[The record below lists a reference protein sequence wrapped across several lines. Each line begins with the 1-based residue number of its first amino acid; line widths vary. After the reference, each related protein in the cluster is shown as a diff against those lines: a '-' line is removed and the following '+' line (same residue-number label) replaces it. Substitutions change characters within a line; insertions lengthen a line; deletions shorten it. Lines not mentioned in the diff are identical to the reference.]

1 MSRAA
6 GRAGTGRVGAGQAG
20 PGRRAVVVGAGMI
33 GVCCALFLQRDGY
46 AVTLIDRQGPGEG
59 ASYGNGSMLTCE
71 AVVPIQTPGIAWR
84 VPGMLLDP
92 LGPLRVRWGYLPR
105 LMPWLTRF
113 LLESRWPRVE
123 AASIALARLLAGALE
138 EFDPL
143 LRQAGAEA
151 MVRKTGFLMVYESE
165 AGFQRARPL
174 IDLQRRRGVEME
186 PLDAAALRSREPKLA
201 PIFPRAIL
209 YPEVA
214 QALDVFR
221 LVQALAESFVA
232 QGGTLVRE
240 EARDFAFASERA
252 VAAVATDRGRH
263 PCDLAV
269 VAAGAWSRPLARR
282 LASDTLLDTERGY
295 SVLMADPGVV
305 PNTPLYST
313 ERGIVVSPMAIGL
326 RVGGTVELGGLQAPP
341 DWRRAEALLAHAR
354 RWLPGLRSE
363 GAERWLGFRPSMPD
377 SVPVISASPRYD
389 NAFFAFGHGHGGI
402 GLGARTG
409 RLVADLASGRDPGL
423 DMAPYRIDRF

>member
-1 MSRAA
+1 VS
-6 GRAGTGRVGAGQAG
+6 G
-20 PGRRAVVVGAGMI
+20 PSPRDESKPTAVVVGAGMI

-46 AVTLIDRQGPGEG
+46 QVTLIDRQGPGEG

-71 AVVPIQTPGIAWR
+71 AVVPIQTPGIVWR
-84 VPGMLLDP
+84 VPAMLLDP

-105 LMPWLTRF
+105 LVPWLTRF
-113 LLESRWPRVE
+113 VAESRWPRVE
-123 AASIALARLLAGALE
+123 AASIALARLLDGALAV
-138 EFDPL
+138 FDPL

-151 MVRKTGFLMVYESE
+151 EVRKTGFLMVYESE
-165 AGFQRARPL
+165 AGFRRAAPL

-186 PLDAAALRSREPKLA
+186 VIDGETLRVREPNLA

-221 LVQALAESFVA
+221 LVQILAESFAA
-232 QGGTLVRE
+232 QGGILVRE
-240 EARDFAFASERA
+240 DARDFAFASDGKVEA
-252 VAAVATDRGRH
+252 VVTDRGRH
-263 PCDLAV
+263 PCDVLV
-269 VAAGAWSRPLARR
+269 VAAGAWSRPLVRR
-282 LASDTLLDTERGY
+282 LGSDTLLDTERGY
-295 SVLMADPGVV
+295 SVLMADPGVI

-326 RVGGTVELGGLQAPP
+326 RVAGTVEMGGYEAPP
-341 DWRRAEALLAHAR
+341 DWRRAEVLLAHAR
-354 RWLPGLRSE
+354 RWLPGLNAE
-363 GAERWLGFRPSMPD
+363 VAERWMGFRPSMPD
-377 SVPVISASPRYD
+377 SVPVISGSPRYA

-409 RLVADLASGRDPGL
+409 RLIADLASGRETGI
-423 DMAPYRIDRF
+423 DMTPYRVDRF

>member
-1 MSRAA
+1 MSASARP
-6 GRAGTGRVGAGQAG
+6 AGTDRA
-20 PGRRAVVVGAGMI
+20 AVVVGAGMI
-33 GVCCALFLQRDGY
+33 GVCCALYLQRDGY

-59 ASYGNGSMLTCE
+59 ASYGNGAMLTCE
-71 AVVPIQTPGIAWR
+71 AVVPIQTPGIVWR

-105 LMPWLTRF
+105 LVPWLARF

-123 AASIALARLLAGALE
+123 AASIALARLLKGALAD
-138 EFDPL
+138 FDPL

-151 MVRKTGFLMVYESE
+151 MVRRTGFLMVYESE
-165 AGFQRARPL
+165 PGFRRAAPL

-186 PLDAAALRSREPKLA
+186 VLDADALRAREPNLA
-201 PIFPRAIL
+201 PIFARGIL

-221 LVQALAESFVA
+221 LVQVLAESFVA
-232 QGGTLVRE
+232 QGGTLRRE
-240 EARDFAFASERA
+240 EARDFAFASDRTVSA
-252 VAAVATDRGRH
+252 VVTDRGRH
-263 PCDLAV
+263 PCDAVV

-282 LASDTLLDTERGY
+282 LAGDTLLDTERGY
-295 SVLMADPGVV
+295 SVLLPDPGVE
-305 PNTPLYST
+305 PSTPLYST

-326 RVGGTVELGGLQAPP
+326 RIAGTVELGGLRAPP
-341 DWRRAEALLAHAR
+341 DWRRAEVLLTHAR
-354 RWLPGLRSE
+354 RWLPGLRTS
-363 GAERWLGFRPSMPD
+363 GAERWMGFRPSMPD
-377 SVPVISASPRYD
+377 SVPVISASPRFD

-409 RLVADLASGRDPGL
+409 RLIADLASGRRPEI

>member
-1 MSRAA
+1 
-6 GRAGTGRVGAGQAG
+6 
-20 PGRRAVVVGAGMI
+20 
-33 GVCCALFLQRDGY
+33 
-46 AVTLIDRQGPGEG
+46 
-59 ASYGNGSMLTCE
+59 MLTCE

-92 LGPLRVRWGYLPR
+92 LGPLRLRWGYLPR
-105 LMPWLTRF
+105 LVPWLARF

-123 AASIALARLLAGALE
+123 AASIALANILDRALDD
-138 EFDPL
+138 FDPL

-151 MVRKTGFLMVYESE
+151 EVRKTGFLMVYESE
-165 AGFQRARPL
+165 AGFERARPL

-186 PLDAAALRSREPKLA
+186 IIDAETLRAREPNLA

-221 LVQALAESFVA
+221 LVNILAESFVA
-232 QGGTLVRE
+232 QGGTLLRE
-240 EARDFAFASERA
+240 EVRDFAFASEGR
-252 VAAVATDRGRH
+252 VAAVVTDRGRH
-263 PCDLAV
+263 PCDTAV
-269 VAAGAWSRPLARR
+269 IAAGAWSRPLVRK
-282 LASDTLLDTERGY
+282 LGSDTLLDTERGY
-295 SVLMADPGVV
+295 SVTMSDPGVV

-326 RVGGTVELGGLQAPP
+326 RVAGTVEMGGYDSPP
-341 DWRRAEALLAHAR
+341 DWRRAEVLLTHAR
-354 RWLPGLRSE
+354 RWLPGLKTE
-363 GAERWLGFRPSMPD
+363 GAERWMGFRPSMPD
-377 SVPVISASPRYD
+377 SVPVISASPRYR

-409 RLVADLASGRDPGL
+409 SLIADLACGRRPNI
-423 DMAPYRIDRF
+423 DMAPYRVDRF